1 MPLTEKG
8 SEIMSNMREQYGE
21 KRGKEVFYASKNSGT
36 ISGVDQEAVA
46 MGASV
51 PIEVDPALLDIL
63 QDLLQRGL
71 TVNDCKARLMRDE
84 DNYSSGGVGGES
96 WQGGRHS
103 GYAIHADQAVGEH
116 AVQNPVKGITPS
128 SKGAAVTT
136 DKKRFVKAFR
146 DAVREGLPL
155 DKCIEMGVISGET
168 RQSSKDKRHFF
179 KGARDFR
186 TAMRDA
192 IAKGT
197 SLDKAIRD
205 AVDQENIVPPVE
217 GTPGM

>member
-1 MPLTEKG
+1 MPLTAKGESILKSMKETYGSSEKA
-8 SEIMSNMREQYGE
+8 E
-21 KRGKEVFYASKNSGT
+21 EVFYASKNAGT
-36 ISGVDQEAVA
+36 ISGVDAEANIQGV
-46 MGASV
+46 SV
-51 PIEVDPALLDIL
+51 PVEVDPALLDIL
-63 QDLLQRGL
+63 QDLLERGL

-84 DNYSSGGVGGES
+84 EENYSSGGVGGES
-96 WQGGRHS
+96 WQGKRHS
-103 GYAIHADQAVGEH
+103 GYAIHADEAGR
-116 AVQNPVKGITPS
+116 IT
-128 SKGAAVTT
+128 G
-136 DKKRFVKAFR
+136 DKARFRKAFR

-168 RQSSKDKRHFF
+168 RQSARDKRHFF

-192 IAKGT
+192 IRKGT

-205 AVDQENIVPPVE
+205 AVDQENIVPPVA